1 MTARVLAALLAMA
14 CATASNAR
22 AEEPLRGTLT
32 SVGSDTMSVLVTLWA
47 AEFHMQHPDA
57 RVQIQA
63 AGSASAPA
71 ALLEGAADIGSMS
84 RSMNDAEVTAFR
96 TRYGYAPLRITVAHD
111 AIAIFVNPDDPM
123 TRITLAQIDTIWSQ
137 DHRCA
142 NAPGDSAIARRWLVN
157 GRDAS
162 SGTCELF
169 RETAL
174 CGGTYRPGV
183 IAWPGNGAVIAAVA
197 TQRNAIGYAGAGYVN
212 ALVKPLAVA
221 RDDAGEAV
229 APDAREIASG
239 RYPLTRAL
247 YFYVN
252 RKPGRA
258 LSALPAAFLEY
269 ALSTQGQR
277 LLPRAGFVALG
288 DHELAAQ
295 RDALRQSHLRANMTP

>member
-1 MTARVLAALLAMA
+1 MTARVLAALLAMF

-22 AEEPLRGTLT
+22 ADEPLRGTLT

-47 AEFHMQHPDA
+47 AQFHAQHPGA
-57 RVQIQA
+57 HVQVQA

-84 RSMNDAEVTAFR
+84 RPMSDAEIAAFR
-96 TRYGYAPLRITVAHD
+96 ARYGYAPLRITVAHD
-111 AIAIFVNPDDPM
+111 AIAIFVHPDNPM
-123 TRITLAQIDTIWSQ
+123 TRITLAQIDAIWSR
-137 DHRCA
+137 DRRCA
-142 NAPGDSAIARRWLVN
+142 NATTGNDIARDLLAN

-162 SGTCELF
+162 SGTYELF

-174 CGGTYRPGV
+174 CGGAYRPGV

-221 RDDAGEAV
+221 RDDASDAFP
-229 APDAREIASG
+229 PDAREIASA

-247 YFYVN
+247 YLYVN
-252 RKPGRA
+252 RKPDRA
-258 LSALPAAFLEY
+258 LSALPAAFVEY
-269 ALSTQGQR
+269 ALSAQGQQ

-288 DHELAAQ
+288 EDELVAQ
-295 RDALRQSHLRANMTP
+295 RDALR

>member
-1 MTARVLAALLAMA
+1 VTARVLAALLAMF
-14 CATASNAR
+14 CATSPDAR
-22 AEEPLRGTLT
+22 AEDSLRGTLT

-47 AEFHMQHPDA
+47 AEFHAQHSGTH
-57 RVQIQA
+57 VQVQA

-84 RSMNDAEVTAFR
+84 RPMNDAEVAAFR
-96 TRYGYAPLRITVAHD
+96 ARYGYAPLRITLAHD
-111 AIAIFVNPDDPM
+111 AIAIFVNPDNPM
-123 TRITLAQIDTIWSQ
+123 TRITLAQVDAIWSR
-137 DHRCA
+137 DRRCA
-142 NAPGDSAIARRWLVN
+142 NAPGDDSIARGLLVN

-162 SGTCELF
+162 SGTYELF

-174 CGGTYRPGV
+174 CGGAYRPGV

-212 ALVKPLAVA
+212 ALVKPLAIA

-229 APDAREIASG
+229 VPDAREIASG

-247 YFYVN
+247 YLYVN

-277 LLPRAGFVALG
+277 LLPRAGFVAL
-288 DHELAAQ
+288 DDDELAAQ
-295 RDALRQSHLRANMTP
+295 REALR

>member
-1 MTARVLAALLAMA
+1 MTARVLALFAMF
-14 CATASNAR
+14 CAMASNAR
-22 AEEPLRGTLT
+22 ADETLRGTLT

-47 AEFHMQHPDA
+47 VQFHARHPGA
-57 RVQIQA
+57 HVQVQA
-63 AGSASAPA
+63 AGSASTPA

-84 RSMNDAEVTAFR
+84 RPMSEAEIAAFR
-96 TRYGYAPLRITVAHD
+96 ARYGYAPLRITVAHD
-111 AIAIFVNPDDPM
+111 AIAIFVNPDNPM
-123 TRITLAQIDTIWSQ
+123 TRVTLAQIDAIWSR
-137 DHRCA
+137 DRRCPDA
-142 NAPGDSAIARRWLVN
+142 AGDDDFVRGLLVN

-162 SGTCELF
+162 SGTYELF

-174 CGGTYRPGV
+174 CGGAYRPGV

-221 RDDAGEAV
+221 RDEAGEAV
-229 APDAREIASG
+229 APQANAIASG

-247 YFYVN
+247 YLYVN

-269 ALSTQGQR
+269 ALSAQGQR

-288 DHELAAQ
+288 DDELAAQ
-295 RDALRQSHLRANMTP
+295 REALHQ

>member
-1 MTARVLAALLAMA
+1 MTARVLAAWLAMFCTMA
-14 CATASNAR
+14 PNAR
-22 AEEPLRGTLT
+22 ADDALRGTLT

-47 AEFHMQHPDA
+47 AEFQARHPGA
-57 RVQIQA
+57 HVQVQA

-84 RSMNDAEVTAFR
+84 RPMNDAEVAAFR
-96 TRYGYAPLRITVAHD
+96 ARYGYAPLRITVAHD
-111 AIAIFVNPDDPM
+111 AIAIFVNPDNSM
-123 TRITLAQIDTIWSQ
+123 THITLAQVDAIWSR

-142 NAPGDSAIARRWLVN
+142 NAPGDGVIARGLLVN

-162 SGTCELF
+162 SGTYELF

-174 CGGTYRPGV
+174 CGGAYRPGV

-212 ALVKPLAVA
+212 ALVKPLAIA

-247 YFYVN
+247 YLYVN
-252 RKPGRA
+252 RKPGRE

-269 ALSTQGQR
+269 ALSAQGQR
-277 LLPRAGFVALG
+277 LLPSTGFVALG
-288 DHELAAQ
+288 DDELAAQ
-295 RDALRQSHLRANMTP
+295 REALR